1 MVQLLP
7 QPSTLAS
14 QAKRHL
20 SLHVNRLPLGLGAS
34 LTNCGMKS
42 RKSTRL
48 VPLRR
53 SLPLHFRR
61 ALADATLFSPP
72 AGGLNGYKDA
82 RLAVHSKKTA
92 HTRANANQKMAC
104 GDGFGSPNRGW
115 IVLTNLPK
123 IDELPAAGR

>member
-1 MVQLLP
+1 MVQSLP

-14 QAKRHL
+14 QAKRQL
-20 SLHVNRLPLGLGAS
+20 SFHVNRLPLGLGAS
-34 LTNCGMKS
+34 LTNSRMKS

-82 RLAVHSKKTA
+82 RLAVRSKKTA
-92 HTRANANQKMAC
+92 HARANANHKMAC
-104 GDGFGSPNRGW
+104 GDCFGSPNRGW
-115 IVLTNLPK
+115 ICP
-123 IDELPAAGR
+123 D

>member
-1 MVQLLP
+1 MVQSLP

-14 QAKRHL
+14 QAKRQL

-82 RLAVHSKKTA
+82 RLAVQDRKS
-92 HTRANANQKMAC
+92 TRLNSSHLVISYA
-104 GDGFGSPNRGW
+104 
-115 IVLTNLPK
+115 
-123 IDELPAAGR
+123 

>member
-1 MVQLLP
+1 MVQSLP

-14 QAKRHL
+14 QAKRQL

-34 LTNCGMKS
+34 LTNSRMKS

-61 ALADATLFSPP
+61 ALADASLGFEVQARFLNEGRYCYEP
-72 AGGLNGYKDA
+72 AIALLLSFRQGPCRLLCALLGG
-82 RLAVHSKKTA
+82 
-92 HTRANANQKMAC
+92 HT
-104 GDGFGSPNRGW
+104 NRRSRDD
-115 IVLTNLPK
+115 LT
-123 IDELPAAGR
+123 RR